1 MNKRIIVIDDEPAVL
16 QDYTLILSPVH
27 EEMDDLARKAAL
39 QAAELFGE
47 PEQGEKTALVEEY
60 FDVTTALQGREGFEK
75 VKSAGTAGKPFALA
89 FIDIRMPPG
98 WDGLET
104 ARQIRQVDPQIEI
117 VIVTAYSDKQRREI
131 VARVGSPDK
140 LLYLKKPFDPDEIR
154 QLALALTQ
162 KWALERQAVRHRKY
176 LERLLDS
183 VRRLKTPSVTS
194 VKEII
199 EVMLHELLFLTDAR
213 KGLIAKLAD
222 QKIEIEVV
230 SETLSAAS
238 AQKLMDQIGQRLA
251 QADKICWIDNIM
263 VFPLADKS
271 GSLFF
276 LVLDCRPP
284 VSESRI
290 DLLKLFL
297 EASSEVLESVR
308 KHEQYIKNE
317 KIATIGQISAGL
329 IHEINNPLMA
339 MSGAAEIIRM
349 VAGDLMQ
356 IQDAFDTIMADP
368 ELADS
373 LRQRME
379 TLRKKVAPE
388 KIRDEID
395 THYAIIENGQ
405 KRIKRLMRNIRGFSS
420 AREAFHPEF
429 GNIVEA
435 FEDTLM
441 LAHNALK
448 YGVRVNKQWESP
460 LMANFDLGG
469 LKQVFLNLILNAVH
483 AMGGRGELTV
493 TGRSVNGRVRIS
505 VKDTGSGISAA
516 DQKRIFEAFFTT
528 KDTGTGLGLSI
539 ARRIVEKHHGTIWV
553 ESEPGRG
560 SEFFVE
566 IPEDFSVS
574 NTSQG

>member
-16 QDYTLILSPVH
+16 QDYTLILSPVDK
-27 EEMDDLARKAAL
+27 EVDALAQKAAQ

-47 PEQGEKTALVEEY
+47 PEQGEKTDLVEEY
-60 FDVTTALQGREGFEK
+60 FDVTTALQGKEGFEK
-75 VKSAGTAGKPFALA
+75 VKSAGAAGKPFALA

-104 ARQIRQVDPQIEI
+104 ARRIREVDPHIEI
-117 VIVTAYSDKQRREI
+117 VIVTAYSDKKRREI
-131 VARVGSPDK
+131 VARVGAPDK

-162 KWALERQAVRHRKY
+162 KWALEHQAVRYRKY

-199 EVMLHELLFLTDAR
+199 EVMLHELLFLTDAH
-213 KGLIAKLAD
+213 KGLIARLAD
-222 QKIEIEVV
+222 HKIEIEVV
-230 SETLSAAS
+230 SDTLPADS
-238 AQKLMDQIGQRLA
+238 AQQLMDKIGKRLS
-251 QADKICWIDNIM
+251 QADTICWIDDIM

-276 LVLDCRPP
+276 LLLDCRPP

-290 DLLKLFL
+290 DLLTLFL

-308 KHEQYIKNE
+308 KQEQYLKNE

-339 MSGAAEIIRM
+339 ISGAAEIIRM
-349 VAGDLMQ
+349 VARDLLQ
-356 IQDAFDTIMADP
+356 IQDAFDTVMVDP
-368 ELADS
+368 ELTVG

-379 TLRKKVAPE
+379 TFRKNIAPE
-388 KIRDEID
+388 KIRDEINA
-395 THYAIIENGQ
+395 HFAIIENGQ
-405 KRIKRLMRNIRGFSS
+405 KRVKRLMDNIRGFSK
-420 AREAFHPEF
+420 AHEAFNPTLC
-429 GNIVEA
+429 NVVEA
-435 FEDTLM
+435 LEDTLM

-448 YGVRVNKQWESP
+448 YGVKVNKRWESN
-460 LMANFDLGG
+460 LTANCDLGG
-469 LKQVFLNLILNAVH
+469 LKQVFLNLVLNAVH
-483 AMGGRGELTV
+483 AMEGKGELTI
-493 TGRSVNGRVRIS
+493 TGKRIDGRLRIS
-505 VKDTGSGISAA
+505 VKDTGNGISAA
-516 DQKRIFEAFFTT
+516 VQKRVFEAFFTT
-528 KDTGTGLGLSI
+528 KDAGTGLGLSI
-539 ARRIVEKHHGTIWV
+539 AKRIVEKHHGTIWV

-566 IPEDFSVS
+566 IPEDFSAPHAPHA
-574 NTSQG
+574 